1 VKRGTMSS
9 KAKSEIRNHVRL
21 YLYRIPK
28 KNHDAMVQLGDQFAE
43 MFRNYGC
50 YARSFQLESTET
62 SEDFTSVADTVSLNQ
77 KEEIWLD
84 LEFTTDRN
92 HRDDV
97 DTKIQN
103 DESAGLLM
111 KQFLEL
117 LVKGSRPIKSD
128 FTYSRANVEIK

>member
-1 VKRGTMSS
+1 MSS
-9 KAKSEIRNHVRL
+9 MDKSEIGSHVRL

-28 KNHDAMVQLGDQFAE
+28 KNHDGMVQLGDQFSQ

-50 YARSFQLESTET
+50 HARSFQLDSTET
-62 SEDFTSVADTVSLNQ
+62 SEEFTNVANAVSVNQ
-77 KEEIWLD
+77 DEEIWLD
-84 LEFTTDRN
+84 LEFTTDRK

-103 DESAGLLM
+103 DESAGILM

-128 FTYSRANVEIK
+128 FIHSRAYIEAK

>member
-1 VKRGTMSS
+1 MD
-9 KAKSEIRNHVRL
+9 KSEIGSHVRL

-28 KNHDAMVQLGDQFAE
+28 KNHDAIVQLGDRFAE

-50 YARSFQLESTET
+50 DAQSFQLESTET
-62 SEDFTSVADTVSLNQ
+62 SEDFTSITDTVSLNQ
-77 KEEIWLD
+77 NEELWLD
-84 LEFTTDRN
+84 LEFTTDRD
-92 HRDDV
+92 HRDGV

-111 KQFLEL
+111 KQFLHL

-128 FTYSRANVEIK
+128 FTYSRANIEAK